1 MIQNKRSILF
11 VFMVIA
17 AMFAV
22 YNFNSHLDKA
32 AYLIEIS
39 AENNDNAGDI
49 QSDSDAHEDENS
61 NHVSQFICIT
71 EILTNSFAIQ
81 NPSFLKFHSYSI
93 WQPPKNC

>member
-1 MIQNKRSILF
+1 
-11 VFMVIA
+11 MVIA
-17 AMFAV
+17 FMFAV
-22 YNFNSHLDKA
+22 YNLNSHLDKA
-32 AYLIEIS
+32 AYSIEIS
-39 AENNDNAGDI
+39 AENNKNTCDI

-81 NPSFLKFHSYSI
+81 NPSFLKFHYYSV

>member
-1 MIQNKRSILF
+1 MIQNRRKILF

-17 AMFAV
+17 FMFAV
-22 YNFNSHLDKA
+22 YNLNSHLDKA
-32 AYLIEIS
+32 AYSIEIS
-39 AENNDNAGDI
+39 TENNKNTCDI

-71 EILTNSFAIQ
+71 ENLSSSFTIQ
-81 NPSFLKFHSYSI
+81 NPSILKFLCYSV